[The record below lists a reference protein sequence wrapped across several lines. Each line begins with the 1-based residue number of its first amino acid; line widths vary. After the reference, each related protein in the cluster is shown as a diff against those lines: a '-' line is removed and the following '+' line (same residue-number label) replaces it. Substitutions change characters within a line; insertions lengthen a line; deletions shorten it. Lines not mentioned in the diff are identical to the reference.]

1 MGNRAGHH
9 SDGTEDTLEGMTD
22 ITVREVLPWA
32 VDQAPCITFAQVRA
46 LAMHQG
52 LTLRDLV
59 AQFQEEVEQP
69 REVSTMLEKG
79 PLAMLEKSPPLVI
92 MRWGNRAFSATRLSV
107 FPVADRTLP

>member
-59 AQFQEEVEQP
+59 AQFQNS
-69 REVSTMLEKG
+69 RR
-79 PLAMLEKSPPLVI
+79 
-92 MRWGNRAFSATRLSV
+92 RWSRRVRCSLGCGTRASA
-107 FPVADRTLP
+107 P